1 MLLERERE
9 EIVRACRKLSAAG
22 LVVGTAG
29 NVSVLAGDLVA
40 VTPSG
45 VDYAELA
52 ARDVGVHRL
61 DGTPVEAPLAPTS
74 ELPLHLAVYGA
85 YAGAGTAAIVHTH
98 SVAATAVATLADE
111 LPPIHYYVA
120 MFGGT
125 VRVAPYA
132 TYGTDE
138 LASNAVQALRG
149 RTACLLGSHGAVTTG
164 QDLKT
169 AYDRSVYLEWV
180 CDVYLRAAAAGTPR
194 LLPPG
199 EIEAVAAKLARLRP
213 APLESSGVHAL
224 PGLAPCRPGDAD
236 HGGARG
242 RRTHGRRAA
251 ALVGDPPAHDG
262 HRGRAAGPADH
273 GPRRESA
280 AHQAAEQAARACGR
294 RAGRHHGGAGRSLRT
309 GRLCIAGRIGRPR
322 RRVRRFPHVHADAAH
337 RRARA
342 HQRPDSPAFP

>member
-29 NVSVLAGDLVA
+29 NVSVLSGDLVA

-52 ARDVGVHRL
+52 ASDVGVHRL
-61 DGTPVEAPLAPTS
+61 DGTPVEARLAPTS

-85 YAGAGTAAIVHTH
+85 DAGAGTGAGAAAAIVHTH
-98 SVAATAVATLADE
+98 SVAATAVSTLADE
-111 LPPIHYYVA
+111 VPAIHYYVA
-120 MFGGT
+120 MFGGA

-138 LASNAVQALRG
+138 LASNAVHALRG

-169 AYDRSVYLEWV
+169 AYDRGVYLEWV

-199 EIEAVAAKLARLRP
+199 EIEAVAAKLA
-213 APLESSGVHAL
+213 GY
-224 PGLAPCRPGDAD
+224 G
-236 HGGARG
+236 
-242 RRTHGRRAA
+242 
-251 ALVGDPPAHDG
+251 
-262 HRGRAAGPADH
+262 
-273 GPRRESA
+273 
-280 AHQAAEQAARACGR
+280 
-294 RAGRHHGGAGRSLRT
+294 
-309 GRLCIAGRIGRPR
+309 
-322 RRVRRFPHVHADAAH
+322 
-337 RRARA
+337 
-342 HQRPDSPAFP
+342 QRPSDS

>member
-29 NVSVLAGDLVA
+29 NVSVLSGELVA

-45 VDYAELA
+45 VDHAELA

-85 YAGAGTAAIVHTH
+85 YAGAGPGAGPGEGPGAAAIVHTH
-98 SVAATAVATLADE
+98 SVAATAVSTLADE
-111 LPPIHYYVA
+111 LPPVHYYVA
-120 MFGGT
+120 MFGGP

-138 LASNAVQALRG
+138 LASNAVRALRG
-149 RTACLLGSHGAVTTG
+149 RTACLLGSHGAVATG

-169 AYDRSVYLEWV
+169 AYDRGVYLEWV

-199 EIEAVAAKLARLRP
+199 EIEAVAAKLA
-213 APLESSGVHAL
+213 GY
-224 PGLAPCRPGDAD
+224 G
-236 HGGARG
+236 
-242 RRTHGRRAA
+242 
-251 ALVGDPPAHDG
+251 
-262 HRGRAAGPADH
+262 
-273 GPRRESA
+273 
-280 AHQAAEQAARACGR
+280 
-294 RAGRHHGGAGRSLRT
+294 
-309 GRLCIAGRIGRPR
+309 
-322 RRVRRFPHVHADAAH
+322 
-337 RRARA
+337 
-342 HQRPDSPAFP
+342 QRPSDG

>member
-1 MLLERERE
+1 MLLERERD

-29 NVSVLAGDLVA
+29 NVSVRVGDLVA

-52 ARDVGVHRL
+52 ASDVGVHRL

-85 YAGAGTAAIVHTH
+85 DTGAGTGAGAGAGTAAIVHTH
-98 SVAATAVATLADE
+98 SVAATAVSTLADE
-111 LPPIHYYVA
+111 VPAIHYYVA

-138 LASNAVQALRG
+138 LASNAVHALRG
-149 RTACLLGSHGAVTTG
+149 GTACLLGSHGAVTTG
-164 QDLKT
+164 PDLKT
-169 AYDRSVYLEWV
+169 AYDRAVYLEWV

-199 EIEAVAAKLARLRP
+199 EVEAVAAKLA
-213 APLESSGVHAL
+213 GY
-224 PGLAPCRPGDAD
+224 G
-236 HGGARG
+236 
-242 RRTHGRRAA
+242 
-251 ALVGDPPAHDG
+251 
-262 HRGRAAGPADH
+262 
-273 GPRRESA
+273 
-280 AHQAAEQAARACGR
+280 
-294 RAGRHHGGAGRSLRT
+294 
-309 GRLCIAGRIGRPR
+309 
-322 RRVRRFPHVHADAAH
+322 
-337 RRARA
+337 
-342 HQRPDSPAFP
+342 QRP

>member
-9 EIVRACRKLSAAG
+9 EIVFACRKLSAAG

-29 NVSVLAGDLVA
+29 NVSVLSGDLVA

-52 ARDVGVHRL
+52 ASDVGVHRL
-61 DGTPVEAPLAPTS
+61 DGTPVEARLAPTS

-85 YAGAGTAAIVHTH
+85 YAGAGKGAGAAAILHTH
-98 SVAATAVATLADE
+98 SVAATAVSTLADE

-120 MFGGT
+120 MFGGM

-138 LASNAVQALRG
+138 LASNAVRALRG

-164 QDLKT
+164 PDLTT
-169 AYDRSVYLEWV
+169 AYDRAVYLEWV

-199 EIEAVAAKLARLRP
+199 EIEAVAAKLA
-213 APLESSGVHAL
+213 SYG
-224 PGLAPCRPGDAD
+224 
-236 HGGARG
+236 
-242 RRTHGRRAA
+242 
-251 ALVGDPPAHDG
+251 
-262 HRGRAAGPADH
+262 
-273 GPRRESA
+273 
-280 AHQAAEQAARACGR
+280 
-294 RAGRHHGGAGRSLRT
+294 
-309 GRLCIAGRIGRPR
+309 
-322 RRVRRFPHVHADAAH
+322 
-337 RRARA
+337 
-342 HQRPDSPAFP
+342 QRP

>member
-29 NVSVLAGDLVA
+29 NVSVLSGDLVA

-85 YAGAGTAAIVHTH
+85 YAGTGTGAGAGTGTAAIVHTH
-98 SVAATAVATLADE
+98 SVAATAVATLGDE

-199 EIEAVAAKLARLRP
+199 EIEAVAAKLA
-213 APLESSGVHAL
+213 SYG
-224 PGLAPCRPGDAD
+224 
-236 HGGARG
+236 
-242 RRTHGRRAA
+242 
-251 ALVGDPPAHDG
+251 
-262 HRGRAAGPADH
+262 
-273 GPRRESA
+273 
-280 AHQAAEQAARACGR
+280 
-294 RAGRHHGGAGRSLRT
+294 
-309 GRLCIAGRIGRPR
+309 
-322 RRVRRFPHVHADAAH
+322 
-337 RRARA
+337 
-342 HQRPDSPAFP
+342 QRP

>member
-29 NVSVLAGDLVA
+29 NVSSRVGDLVA

-52 ARDVGVHRL
+52 ASDVGVHRL
-61 DGTPVEAPLAPTS
+61 DGTPVEARLAPTS

-85 YAGAGTAAIVHTH
+85 DAGAGAGAGPAAIVHTH
-98 SVAATAVATLADE
+98 SVAATAVSTLADE
-111 LPPIHYYVA
+111 VPAIHYYVA
-120 MFGGT
+120 MFGGA

-138 LASNAVQALRG
+138 LASNAVHALRG

-164 QDLKT
+164 PDLKT
-169 AYDRSVYLEWV
+169 AYDRAVYLEWV

-199 EIEAVAAKLARLRP
+199 EIEAVAAKLA
-213 APLESSGVHAL
+213 SYG
-224 PGLAPCRPGDAD
+224 
-236 HGGARG
+236 
-242 RRTHGRRAA
+242 
-251 ALVGDPPAHDG
+251 
-262 HRGRAAGPADH
+262 
-273 GPRRESA
+273 
-280 AHQAAEQAARACGR
+280 
-294 RAGRHHGGAGRSLRT
+294 
-309 GRLCIAGRIGRPR
+309 
-322 RRVRRFPHVHADAAH
+322 
-337 RRARA
+337 
-342 HQRPDSPAFP
+342 QRP